1 MSAERMKV
9 LEMLAEGKI
18 TAEDADRLL
27 DRLNDS
33 NHRRGRSRRH
43 RRHVRFEAWPFDLRD
58 FDLSMDPEKVRQV
71 QDWKTDFQEQMREVV
86 ERLENELG
94 IKFGERGA
102 RRGKPKAQKEKKE
115 KAGDKVTEDGEEDEG
130 AEE

>member
-33 NHRRGRSRRH
+33 GHRRERSRR
-43 RRHVRFEAWPFDLRD
+43 
-58 FDLSMDPEKVRQV
+58 
-71 QDWKTDFQEQMREVV
+71 
-86 ERLENELG
+86 
-94 IKFGERGA
+94 
-102 RRGKPKAQKEKKE
+102 PK
-115 KAGDKVTEDGEEDEG
+115 
-130 AEE
+130 

>member
-9 LEMLAEGKI
+9 LEMLAAGKI

-33 NHRRGRSRRH
+33 DHRRERSRRH
-43 RRHVRFEAWPFDLRD
+43 RRRVRFEAWPFDLRD
-58 FDLSMDPEKVRQV
+58 FDLTMDPEKIRQV
-71 QDWKTDFQEQMREVV
+71 QEWKTDFQEQMREAV
-86 ERLENELG
+86 EKLEAELG
-94 IKFGERGA
+94 VRFGEGGA
-102 RRGKPKAQKEKKE
+102 WRGKPKARKEKKKE
-115 KAGDKVTEDGEEDEG
+115 KTKVDEDGGEEDTH